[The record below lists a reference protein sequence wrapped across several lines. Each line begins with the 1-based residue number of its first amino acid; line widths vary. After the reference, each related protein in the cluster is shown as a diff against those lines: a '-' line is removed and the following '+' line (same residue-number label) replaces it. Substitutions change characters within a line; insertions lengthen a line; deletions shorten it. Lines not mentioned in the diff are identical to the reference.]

1 MYTSVPQGGLKTFTN
16 NRTVYCE
23 CVNHNEQDLGI
34 AGGRGHSVDSDKLTS
49 AKPNENSKLHDCQS
63 LIFGHFFPGIA

>member
-23 CVNHNEQDLGI
+23 CVNHSEQDLGI
-34 AGGRGHSVDSDKLTS
+34 EVTLWTWTS
-49 AKPNENSKLHDCQS
+49 
-63 LIFGHFFPGIA
+63 